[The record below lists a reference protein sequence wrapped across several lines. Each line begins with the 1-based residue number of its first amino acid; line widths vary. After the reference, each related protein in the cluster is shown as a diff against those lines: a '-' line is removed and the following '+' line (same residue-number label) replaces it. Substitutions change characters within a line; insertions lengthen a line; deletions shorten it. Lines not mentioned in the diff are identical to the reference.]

1 VIRSTAAPGSWG
13 GRRARPSNQKW
24 GLMSARSTLVI
35 RLLGRLDVLADDV
48 PVRIGGR
55 HAQALIALLALR
67 PRPRLRDTLAAELW
81 PEAGIPSAASLRQAL
96 WLIRSSL
103 TTAGI
108 DADRWLESDQD
119 TIGLHRDAALE
130 LDVDRFERLAT
141 SDADEDH
148 ERALRVYAGD
158 LLEGLGHECF
168 AADRERL
175 SDLYE
180 DLLATVAQHRLERG
194 DTLGARRA
202 ASDLLVRDPL
212 REEAHAVLIA
222 AYGQAGSR
230 SQVVRQYRRVCAIL
244 RAELAV
250 APLPETDA
258 AYWMALAVAT
268 ARSRERAADVRYG
281 AGPFAPVLV
290 TSA

>member
-1 VIRSTAAPGSWG
+1 MG
-13 GRRARPSNQKW
+13 
-24 GLMSARSTLVI
+24 ARSPLAI
-35 RLLGRLDVLADDV
+35 RLLGRLDVLAGDV

-55 HAQALIALLALR
+55 HAQALMALLALR

-81 PEAGIPSAASLRQAL
+81 PEAGVPSAASLRQAL

-103 TTAGI
+103 NSAGI
-108 DADRWLESDQD
+108 DADEWLESDQD
-119 TIGLHRDAALE
+119 TIGLHRDAPIE

-141 SDADEDH
+141 SDVPEDH
-148 ERALRVYAGD
+148 EQALRMYAGD

-180 DLLATVAQHRLERG
+180 DLLATVAQHRLDHG
-194 DTLGARRA
+194 NTLGARRA
-202 ASDLLVRDPL
+202 ATELLVRDPL

-222 AYGQAGSR
+222 AYGQAGTR
-230 SQVVRQYRRVCAIL
+230 SQVVRQYRRVCTIL

-250 APLPETDA
+250 TPLPETDA
-258 AYWMALAVAT
+258 AYRMALAVSAS
-268 ARSRERAADVRYG
+268 RSRDRAAALRFDP
-281 AGPFAPVLV
+281 GPFAPVLV
-290 TSA
+290 STA

>member
-1 VIRSTAAPGSWG
+1 
-13 GRRARPSNQKW
+13 
-24 GLMSARSTLVI
+24 MSARSTLAI
-35 RLLGRLDVLADDV
+35 RLLGRLDVLAGDV

-81 PEAGIPSAASLRQAL
+81 PEAGVPSAASLRQAL

-103 TTAGI
+103 TSAGI
-108 DADRWLESDQD
+108 DADQWLESDQD

-141 SDADEDH
+141 GEDDDDH
-148 ERALRVYAGD
+148 ERAIRLYAGD

-180 DLLATVAQHRLERG
+180 DLLASVAQHRLDHG
-194 DTLGARRA
+194 DTPGARQA
-202 ASDLLVRDPL
+202 ATELLGRDPL

-222 AYGQAGSR
+222 AYGRAGSR
-230 SQVVRQYRRVCAIL
+230 SQVVRQYRRVCTIL
-244 RAELAV
+244 RTELAV

-258 AYWMALAVAT
+258 AYRMALSVA
-268 ARSRERAADVRYG
+268 ASRSRDRAASLRYET
-281 AGPFAPVLV
+281 GPFAPVLV
-290 TSA
+290 SSA

>member
-1 VIRSTAAPGSWG
+1 
-13 GRRARPSNQKW
+13 
-24 GLMSARSTLVI
+24 MSAHSTLEI
-35 RLLGRLDVLADDV
+35 RLLGRVDVQADDV
-48 PVRIGGR
+48 TVRIGGR
-55 HAQALIALLALR
+55 HAQALMALLALR

-81 PEAGIPSAASLRQAL
+81 PEAGAPSAASLRQAL

-103 TTAGI
+103 TAAGLE
-108 DADRWLESDQD
+108 ADRWLEADQD
-119 TIGLHRDAALE
+119 TIGLHRDVELD

-141 SDADEDH
+141 SDAPEDK
-148 ERALRVYAGD
+148 ERAYRIYAGD

-180 DLLATVAQHRLERG
+180 DLLAEIAQHRLDCG
-194 DTLGARRA
+194 DTVGARRA
-202 ASDLLVRDPL
+202 ASELLTRDPL

-222 AYGQAGSR
+222 AYGRSGSR
-230 SQVVRQYRRVCAIL
+230 SQVVRQYRRVCSIL
-244 RAELAV
+244 RSELAV

-258 AYWMALAVAT
+258 AYRLALVVA
-268 ARSRERAADVRYG
+268 ADRSRDRAAAMHFE

>member
-1 VIRSTAAPGSWG
+1 
-13 GRRARPSNQKW
+13 
-24 GLMSARSTLVI
+24 M
-35 RLLGRLDVLADDV
+35 
-48 PVRIGGR
+48 
-55 HAQALIALLALR
+55 ALLALR

-81 PEAGIPSAASLRQAL
+81 PEAGLPSAASLRQAL

-103 TTAGI
+103 TSAGI
-108 DADRWLESDQD
+108 DADQWLESDQD
-119 TIGLHRDAALE
+119 TIGLQRDAPVE

-141 SDADEDH
+141 SDAADDH

-180 DLLATVAQHRLERG
+180 DLLAAVAQHRLDHG

-202 ASDLLVRDPL
+202 ATELLSRDPL

-222 AYGQAGSR
+222 AYGRAGSR
-230 SQVVRQYRRVCAIL
+230 SQVVRQYRRVCMIL

-250 APLPETDA
+250 TPLPETDA
-258 AYWMALAVAT
+258 AYRMALAVA
-268 ARSRERAADVRYG
+268 AGRSRDRAAALRYD
-281 AGPFAPVLV
+281 AGPFAPILV
-290 TSA
+290 SSA

>member
-1 VIRSTAAPGSWG
+1 MG
-13 GRRARPSNQKW
+13 
-24 GLMSARSTLVI
+24 ARSTLVI

-81 PEAGIPSAASLRQAL
+81 PEAGVPSAASLRQAL

-119 TIGLHRDAALE
+119 TIGLHRDATLE

-141 SDADEDH
+141 SETDEDQ
-148 ERALRVYAGD
+148 ERAIRIYAGD
-158 LLEGLGHECF
+158 LLEGLGHEVF
-168 AADRERL
+168 AAERERF

-180 DLLATVAQHRLERG
+180 DLLVTVAQQRLDSG
-194 DTLGARRA
+194 DLAGARWA
-202 ASDLLVRDPL
+202 ATELLGRDPI
-212 REEAHAVLIA
+212 REEAHAILIA
-222 AYGQAGSR
+222 MYGHSGSR
-230 SQVVRQYRRVCAIL
+230 SQVVRQYRRLCVVL
-244 RAELAV
+244 RSELSV
-250 APLPETDA
+250 TPLPETDA
-258 AYWMALAVAT
+258 AYRAALARATVRSHERVAELGY
-268 ARSRERAADVRYG
+268 ERRA
-281 AGPFAPVLV
+281 FAPLLV
-290 TSA
+290 SSA